1 MGKGLSVLGGL
12 LARFLDKKTH
22 QHGFIPVHS
31 AEQLLAALRP
41 GDVLLVEGNRR
52 VSSAI
57 KYLT

>member
-22 QHGFIPVHS
+22 QHGFISVHS
-31 AEQLLAALRP
+31 PEQLLAALRP